1 MVLYLCENFVI
12 EELYNVIGGYGME
25 GVIYGYAY
33 TLLALAH
40 TEGAGKL
47 NLFTKV
53 VVRNKLL
60 KLLYHL
66 ARALDVAGASNTNC
80 DFKHNVYLF
89 RLFVADA
96 GAHRL
101 FYFSSGIALITDS
114 QQH

>member
-12 EELYNVIGGYGME
+12 EELCNAFGSYGMK

-33 TLLALAH
+33 ALLALAH
-40 TEGAGKL
+40 AEGTGKL
-47 NLFTKV
+47 NLFAKV
-53 VVRNKLL
+53 VVRDKLL

-89 RLFVADA
+89 YLFVADA
-96 GAHRL
+96 GNPASAVLL
-101 FYFSSGIALITDS
+101 FIGYCLNY
-114 QQH
+114 

>member
-12 EELYNVIGGYGME
+12 EELCNAFGSYGME

-40 TEGAGKL
+40 AKGAGKL
-47 NLFTKV
+47 NLFAKV
-53 VVRNKLL
+53 VIRDKLL

-89 RLFVADA
+89 SLFVADA
-96 GAHRL
+96 GGASAVLL
-101 FYFSSGIALITDS
+101 FIGYLL
-114 QQH
+114 